1 MVEVESKISVLEE
14 QTKNMSEDMT
24 DIKQSLRDIAQAMN
38 SLAVLEQK
46 HNDSYDAILRAHKR
60 VDDHETRLRKVEL
73 STASQLW
80 MERVLWVTA
89 AFAINY
95 FLSQA
100 VL

>member
-1 MVEVESKISVLEE
+1 MEMESKVSVLEE
-14 QTKNMSEDMT
+14 QTKNMSEDIA
-24 DIKQSLRDIAQAMN
+24 DIKLSLRDIASAMK

-46 HNDSYDAILRAHKR
+46 HNDSYDAIIRAHKR
-60 VDDHETRLRKVEL
+60 LDIQEERVRKIEL
-73 STASQLW
+73 TTAQQLW
-80 MERVLWVTA
+80 MERALWIAA

>member
-1 MVEVESKISVLEE
+1 MEMESKVSVLEQ
-14 QTKNMSEDMT
+14 QTKTMSSDIS
-24 DIKQSLRDIAQAMN
+24 DIKTSLRDIASAMK

-46 HNDSYDAILRAHKR
+46 HNDSYDAIVRAHKR
-60 VDDHETRLRKVEL
+60 LDDQEQRVRKVEL
-73 STASQLW
+73 STASHLW
-80 MERVLWVTA
+80 MERAVWIAA